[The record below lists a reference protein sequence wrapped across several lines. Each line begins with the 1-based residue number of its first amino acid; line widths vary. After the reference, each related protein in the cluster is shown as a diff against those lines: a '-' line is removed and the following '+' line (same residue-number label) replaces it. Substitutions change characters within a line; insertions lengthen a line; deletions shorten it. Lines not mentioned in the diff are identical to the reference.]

1 MTTQRKRF
9 TNNDIEIG
17 IEYGIEWSTPKGSC
31 RILERN
37 NDNIVVEF
45 LGFAFEEYK
54 GILELPLEAL
64 NQYLKYDAA
73 PKFYDIY
80 EKVNA

>member
-1 MTTQRKRF
+1 MTTQRRRF

-45 LGFAFEEYK
+45 LGFAFGEYK
-54 GILELPLEAL
+54 GTLELPLEAL
-64 NQYLKYDAA
+64 NQCLRYDVT
-73 PKFYDIY
+73 PDFYNIY
-80 EKVNA
+80 KKVNA